1 MKHFVFTPAA
11 VHLLLV
17 LRVPLVLLY
26 AHARDVPI
34 PGDNFMKLH
43 FAAKHLFLNM
53 AFRAFKIPKTFVIT

>member
-43 FAAKHLFLNM
+43 FAAKHLFLKLV
-53 AFRAFKIPKTFVIT
+53 FGVLKYLKP